1 MQFLRIRGW
10 KNAFLGAMVSLLS
23 VAVMPALSQMSGV
36 MRPVIQMGSQGNE
49 VSELQAALKLLGY
62 FPGNVDAYFG
72 ESTVVAVTQFQQ
84 SAGIEA
90 DGVVGSATW
99 NRLFPPATGGDTYS
113 PQPMNPQPVPV
124 DRSGNNS
131 RPAESNPYPI
141 LRRGARGAAVLGLQ
155 ARLRAIGVFSGEV
168 DGVFGEATEAA
179 VSSAQRQFALE
190 PDGIVGPAT
199 WEAIM
204 R

>member
-1 MQFLRIRGW
+1 MQFLRMRRW
-10 KNAFLGAMVSLLS
+10 KKVISLAIVSLLS
-23 VAVMPALSQMSGV
+23 VTVTPALSQMSGV
-36 MRPVIQMGSQGNE
+36 MRPVIQSGSQGNE

-62 FPGNVDAYFG
+62 FPGNVDGYFG

-84 SAGIEA
+84 SAGIES
-90 DGVVGSATW
+90 DGVVGSTTW

-113 PQPMNPQPVPV
+113 QPMNPPAERREP
-124 DRSGNNS
+124 NPS
-131 RPAESNPYPI
+131 RPAESSNSFPI

-179 VSSAQRQFALE
+179 VSSAQRQFELE